1 MPPQSK
7 PLPLLVGHDGSP
19 ESPLDEDTPCGMLVV
34 RGKPH
39 SRDGIVAQRCLCG
52 CSQRACGLESDVDVR
67 FLNDSSNFESG
78 ECVFRGPLFWPPYA
92 EVVEAA
98 RSRGITDTA
107 KYREAFARGYLPRCS
122 PFDPS
127 EYKEWIS
134 WADFTG
140 IPNYHSDAELYNGL
154 IALDLNELALL
165 PTPELRR
172 FLLSCA
178 YWASIRAKA
187 AEMGIAETDIPA
199 NIGRIADAL
208 SCGSH
213 KESGPRMP
221 TPADMGGASVTSPAA
236 PIPQSLTLADR
247 AKVLVNTVTK
257 WLPNS
262 LELQQEIITGFYC
275 NAWELLDRQDAAAG
289 NGFECVRTAILDK
302 LVDVKPQLVIE
313 FLRQYDGAAAFHING
328 RNWMQAYSLWYSED
342 HRRFINWSSAGL
354 GKTRTVPAIVA
365 KYDIRFTVIFSP
377 KKITNNKNPQLS
389 FELLTEDQ
397 AAVIHYSDYGV
408 PTFLAPGKHHYFVC
422 NSEKL
427 QQGPKTRRMVDA
439 LIAHHPGFVVFDEG
453 HLLVS
458 CNLIDP
464 ELGEK
469 VSDTKYKPRMEGLRY
484 LLDELG
490 PEPRIVVLTGT
501 PVRVDAREGQALFEL
516 IGVEVGEFDKDL
528 SELNALRLRGEL
540 QQNGF
545 QFLNYG
551 LPELRRFIYPFKVPV
566 EIAAKLN
573 APEMSTLE
581 KEVVRMDYALQNI
594 YSLCGKV
601 VINTERMPL
610 APDEATPVDNR
621 DSIYDLA
628 ELIEL
633 ETDKAAKAEVA
644 RQTRPAKTATPNK
657 AAGDSFADFSALDRQ
672 RFPVVKL
679 NYEPLD
685 ESVNPIFFTYFVD
698 GPSAVIAA
706 FLKSRNIQ
714 HLRCTGDSDDE
725 ELGKYLAQKDSS
737 LIASSSW
744 SVGVDGSQKVSNA
757 LVTLGIPWHD
767 SGHRQ
772 TVARIHRQ
780 GAETPDGTPTTVI
793 HEIIPVA
800 VNVNYDVKRLNK
812 VYARRT
818 FTEIL
823 SLGEVNDAALKSKRK
838 TSTKAEIAAELK
850 AAISG
855 LLGGQISM
863 PLTNQEEE
871 LATL

>member
-1 MPPQSK
+1 M
-7 PLPLLVGHDGSP
+7 LPLLVGRDGFP
-19 ESPLDEDTPCGMLVV
+19 ETPLKEDSSRGMLVV
-34 RGKPH
+34 RGEPH
-39 SRDGIVAQRCLCG
+39 LRDGIVVQRCLCG
-52 CSQRACGLESDVDVR
+52 CSQRACGLESDVDVK
-67 FLNDSSNFESG
+67 FLNDPSNFETG
-78 ECVFRGPLFWPPYA
+78 DCVFRGPSFFPPYA

-98 RSRGITDTA
+98 RAQGITDTA
-107 KYREAFARGYLPRCS
+107 KYREAFARGRLPRCS

-127 EYKEWIS
+127 EYREWIS

-140 IPNYHSDAELYNGL
+140 IPNYHSDAELYDGL
-154 IALDLNELALL
+154 IALDLHELALL

-172 FLLSCA
+172 FLLSCK

-187 AEMGIAETDIPA
+187 ADMGIAENDIPA
-199 NIGRIADAL
+199 NIGRIAEAL
-208 SCGSH
+208 YRDSH
-213 KESGPRMP
+213 RDSGPRMP
-221 TPADMGGASVTSPAA
+221 TPADMVGTGSA
-236 PIPQSLTLADR
+236 PVPPTPLPQSLTLSPAQ
-247 AKVLVNTVTK
+247 LVNTVTK

-262 LELQQEIITGFYC
+262 IKLQQEIITGFYC
-275 NAWELLDRQDAAAG
+275 NAWEILARQDSLED
-289 NGFECVRTAILDK
+289 NGFEYVRTTILDK
-302 LVDVKPQLVIE
+302 LTDVKPQLVTE

-328 RNWMQAYSLWYSED
+328 RNWMQAYSRWYSEE
-342 HRRFINWSSAGL
+342 HFRFINWSSAGL
-354 GKTRTVPAIVA
+354 GKTRTVSAIA
-365 KYDIRFTVIFSP
+365 SAYDIHLTIIISP
-377 KKITNNKNPQLS
+377 KRITNDKNPQLA
-389 FELLTEDQ
+389 FEFLTEDPK
-397 AAVIHYSDYGV
+397 AVIHYSDYGV
-408 PTFLAPGKHHYFVC
+408 PTFLAPGQHHYFVC

-427 QQGPKTRRMVDA
+427 QQGAKTRRMVDA
-439 LIAHHPGFVVFDEG
+439 LIAHRPGLIAFDEG

-458 CNLIDP
+458 CNLVDP

-469 VSDTKYKPRMEGLRY
+469 TADTKYKPRMEGLRY

-516 IGVEVGEFDKDL
+516 IGVEVGEFDKEM
-528 SELNALRLRGEL
+528 SELNALRLRGQL

-551 LPELRRFIYPFKVPV
+551 LPELRRYIYPFKVPSDV
-566 EIAAKLN
+566 AAKLN
-573 APEMSTLE
+573 SSDLSTLD
-581 KEVVRMDYALQNI
+581 KEVIRMEYALQNI
-594 YSLCGKV
+594 YSLRGKS
-601 VINTERMPL
+601 VINTERVPL
-610 APDEATPVDNR
+610 SPDEATSVDSR

-633 ETDKAAKAEVA
+633 ESDKEAKDQAA
-644 RQTRPAKTATPNK
+644 RQTQPGKTSSPNPVE
-657 AAGDSFADFSALDRQ
+657 DSFEGCAALDRQ

-698 GPSAVIAA
+698 GPSAVISD
-706 FLKSRNIQ
+706 FLTSKNIQ
-714 HLRCTGDSDDE
+714 HLRCTGDSDDA
-725 ELGKYLAQKDSS
+725 ELGKYLTQKDSS

>member
-1 MPPQSK
+1 
-7 PLPLLVGHDGSP
+7 
-19 ESPLDEDTPCGMLVV
+19 MLAV
-34 RGKPH
+34 RGAPH
-39 SRDGIVAQRCLCG
+39 LRDGVVAQRCLCG
-52 CSQRACGLESDVDVR
+52 CSQRACGLEADVDVR
-67 FLNDSSNFESG
+67 FLNDPASYDTG
-78 ECVFRGPLFWPPYA
+78 ECVFRGPLFFPPYT
-92 EVVEAA
+92 EVVEVA
-98 RSRGITDTA
+98 RSRGITDTS
-107 KYREAFARGYLPRCS
+107 KYREAFARGHLPSCS

-127 EYKEWIS
+127 EYEEWIS

-154 IALDLNELALL
+154 IALELNELALL

-172 FLLSCA
+172 FLLSCE

-187 AEMGIAETDIPA
+187 TQMGIAEKDIPA
-199 NIGRIADAL
+199 NIGRIAEAL
-208 SCGSH
+208 AHDLH
-213 KESGPRMP
+213 KDTGPTMP
-221 TPADMGGASVTSPAA
+221 TPADMAGSGVKVLTV
-236 PIPQSLTLADR
+236 PIPQSLTLADK
-247 AKVLVNTVTK
+247 AKQAVNTVTK
-257 WLPNS
+257 WLPSS

-275 NAWELLDRQDAAAG
+275 NAWEILDRQDCGEG
-289 NGFECVRTAILDK
+289 NGFEFIQNNILDK
-302 LVDVKPQLVIE
+302 LVEVKPQLVTE
-313 FLRQYDGAAAFHING
+313 FMRQYDGASAFHING
-328 RNWMQAYSLWYSED
+328 RNWMQAFSLWYAHD

-354 GKTRTVPAIVA
+354 GKTRTIPAIVA
-365 KYDIRFTVIFSP
+365 AFDIRFSLLFSP
-377 KKITNNKNPQLS
+377 KKITNDKNPQLA
-389 FELLTEDQ
+389 FELLTEDPD
-397 AAVIHYSDYGV
+397 AVIHYSDYGV
-408 PTFLAPGKHHYFVC
+408 PSYLAPGKHHYFVC

-427 QQGPKTRRMVDA
+427 QQGPKTRRMIDA
-439 LIAHHPGFVVFDEG
+439 LIAHRPGLVTFDEG

-469 VSDTKYKPRMEGLRY
+469 NSDVKYKPRMEGLRY

-490 PEPRIVVLTGT
+490 PEPRIAVLTGT

-516 IGVEVGEFDKDL
+516 IGVEVGEFDKEM

-551 LPELRRFIYPFKVPV
+551 LPELRRFIYPFKVPSD
-566 EIAAKLN
+566 IAAKLN
-573 APEMSTLE
+573 ASEMSTLD
-581 KEVVRMDYALQNI
+581 KEIVRMDYALQNI
-594 YSLCGKV
+594 YSLRGKA
-601 VINTERMPL
+601 VIKTERVL
-610 APDEATPVDNR
+610 LSADEATPVDNR

-628 ELIEL
+628 QLIEL
-633 ETDKAAKAEVA
+633 ETDKQAKAQVE
-644 RQTRPAKTATPNK
+644 RQVLPPKPTSSKKKKDT
-657 AAGDSFADFSALDRQ
+657 DESLVDWSALDRL

-685 ESVNPIFFTYFVD
+685 SSVNPIFFTYFVD

-706 FLKSRNIQ
+706 FLKSRNVQ
-714 HLRCTGDSDDE
+714 HLRCTGDSDDA
-725 ELGKYLAQKDSS
+725 ELGRYLTQKDSS

-780 GAETPDGTPTTVI
+780 GAETPDGIPTTVI

-823 SLGEVNDAALKSKRK
+823 SLGEVDASTASGKGKPK
-838 TSTKAEIAAELK
+838 KDVPTKAQNRADLT
-850 AAISG
+850 AAIKG
-855 LLGGQISM
+855 MLGEQLNM
-863 PLTNQEEE
+863 PLNHQQEEM
-871 LATL
+871 ATP

>member
-1 MPPQSK
+1 MTQELPLIVGREGFPGE
-7 PLPLLVGHDGSP
+7 PLPENTEVGILS
-19 ESPLDEDTPCGMLVV
+19 V
-34 RGKPH
+34 RGEPH
-39 SRDGIVAQRCLCG
+39 RRGNVLAQRCLCG
-52 CSQRACGLESDVDVR
+52 CSQRECGLESDVDVR
-67 FLNDSSNFESG
+67 FLNDPSNFEAG
-78 ECVFRGPLFWPPYA
+78 ECVFRGPLFFPPYA
-92 EVVEAA
+92 EVVETA
-98 RSRGITDTA
+98 RTQGITDTA
-107 KYREAFARGYLPRCS
+107 KYREAFARGRLPRCS

-127 EYKEWIS
+127 EYKEWVS

-154 IALDLNELALL
+154 IALDLHELALL

-172 FLLSCA
+172 FLLSCE

-187 AEMGIAETDIPA
+187 VEMGIAENDIPA
-199 NIGRIADAL
+199 NIGRIAEAL
-208 SCGSH
+208 YRESH
-213 KESGPRMP
+213 RDSGPRMP
-221 TPADMGGASVTSPAA
+221 TPADMVGAGSGTVPPPSV
-236 PIPQSLTLADR
+236 PQSLTLSPAQ
-247 AKVLVNTVTK
+247 LVNTVTK

-262 LELQQEIITGFYC
+262 IELQQEIITGFYC
-275 NAWELLDRQDAAAG
+275 NAWEILDRQDASEG
-289 NGFECVRTAILDK
+289 NGFEYVRTTILDK
-302 LVDVKPQLVIE
+302 LIDVKPQLVTE
-313 FLRQYDGAAAFHING
+313 FLHQYAGAAAFHVNG
-328 RNWMQAYSLWYSED
+328 RNWMQAYSLWYSHE

-354 GKTRTVPAIVA
+354 GKTRTVPAIA
-365 KYDIRFTVIFSP
+365 AAFDIQFTIIFSP
-377 KKITNNKNPQLS
+377 KKITNDKNPQLAL
-389 FELLTEDQ
+389 ELLIEDPD
-397 AAVIHYSDYGV
+397 AVIHYSDHGV
-408 PTFLAPGKHHYFVC
+408 PAFLAPGKHHYFVC

-427 QQGPKTRRMVDA
+427 QQGAKTRRMIDA
-439 LIAHHPGFVVFDEG
+439 LIAHHPGFVTFDEG

-469 VSDTKYKPRMEGLRY
+469 ASDTKYKPRMEGLRY
-484 LLDELG
+484 LLDKLG
-490 PEPRIVVLTGT
+490 PEPRIAVLTGT

-516 IGVEVGEFDKDL
+516 IGVEVGEFDKDM
-528 SELNALRLRGEL
+528 SELNALRLRGQL

-566 EIAAKLN
+566 EIADKLN
-573 APEMSTLE
+573 ASEMSTLE
-581 KEVVRMDYALQNI
+581 KEVIRMNYALQNI
-594 YSLCGKV
+594 YSLNGKA
-601 VINTERMPL
+601 VINTERVPL
-610 APDEATPVDNR
+610 SPDEATPIDNR

-633 ETDKAAKAEVA
+633 ETDKAAKAQAA
-644 RQTRPAKTATPNK
+644 RQTLPGRTASSTKDPA
-657 AAGDSFADFSALDRQ
+657 DSLVDFSALDRQ

-679 NYEPLD
+679 NYEPLN
-685 ESVNPIFFTYFVD
+685 EAVNPIFFSYFVD
-698 GPSAVIAA
+698 GPSAVIAD

-714 HLRCTGDSDDE
+714 HLRCTGDSDDA
-725 ELGKYLAQKDSS
+725 ELGKYLTQKDSS

-818 FTEIL
+818 FTEVL
-823 SLGEVNDAALKSKRK
+823 SLGEVNETGPKSQRNP
-838 TSTKAEIAAELK
+838 STKDEIAAELK

-855 LLGGQISM
+855 LLGEQISL
-863 PLTNQEEE
+863 PITHQEE
-871 LATL
+871 LATQ